1 MSSVSEKEN
10 RILDDFD
17 YGDDV
22 SIIDRSEIVDW
33 SAIIIKICLG
43 LLFIGFATGCII
55 YSVITSEEY
64 QHPASTN
71 SSFFVYDVSQ
81 HCDNGTLTWTNRTG
95 SANDY
100 DKISTGIAWL
110 QDAPRKRIY
119 HRIGIS
125 SDNKD
130 WQVTHYVFMNHTFF
144 VNRDGCTKI
153 TYGYDEYLRRMG
165 FQKIRMQRVESI
177 TTEDNESVKVNYFE
191 GEPSRDIQIE
201 DMHPIL
207 IRAFTSPDNKFTY
220 AWEYI
225 FSKPSNDD
233 TGLYR
238 KDYWYPEMKPGV
250 DDEGVFEE
258 LPASCYK
265 DSP

>member
-1 MSSVSEKEN
+1 MSSVSEKDQ
-10 RILDDFD
+10 RILDDFN

-33 SAIIIKICLG
+33 SAIIIKVCLG

-71 SSFFVYDVSQ
+71 SSFFVFDVSQ

-110 QDAPRKRIY
+110 QDASRKRIY
-119 HRIGIS
+119 HRIGIA

-144 VNRDGCTKI
+144 VDRNGCSKVP
-153 TYGYDEYLRRMG
+153 YGYDEYLRKMG

-177 TTEDNESVKVNYFE
+177 TVGEEESVKVNYFE

-201 DMHPIL
+201 GMHPIL
-207 IRAFTSPDNKFTY
+207 IRAFTQPDNTFTY

-225 FSKPSNDD
+225 FSQPSMDE
-233 TGLYR
+233 TGLFR
-238 KDYWYPEMKPGV
+238 KDYWYPEMKAGV

-258 LPASCYK
+258 LPSSCYK
-265 DSP
+265 DSS

>member
-1 MSSVSEKEN
+1 MSSVSEKDHE
-10 RILDDFD
+10 IIDDYD

-33 SAIIIKICLG
+33 SAIIIKVFLG

-55 YSVITSEEY
+55 YSVITSEGA
-64 QHPASTN
+64 QAPTSTN

-95 SANDY
+95 DVNDY
-100 DKISTGIAWL
+100 DKVSTGIAWL
-110 QDAPRKRIY
+110 QDSKRKRLY
-119 HRIGIS
+119 HRIGIA

-130 WQVTHYVFMNHTFF
+130 WQVTHYVFVNHTFF
-144 VNRDGCTKI
+144 VDKNSCTKI
-153 TYGYDEYLRRMG
+153 PYGYDEYLKRLG
-165 FQKIRMQRVESI
+165 FQKISMQREESI
-177 TTEDNESVKVNYFE
+177 GIEGEKSVKVNFFE
-191 GEPSRDIQIE
+191 GEPSQDIQI
-201 DMHPIL
+201 DGMHPTIV
-207 IRAFTSPDNKFTY
+207 RAYTAPNNKFTY

-225 FSKPSNDD
+225 FAPVNQDL

-238 KDYWYPEMKPGV
+238 KEYWFPDMQPGV

-258 LPASCYK
+258 LPSSCYK
-265 DSP
+265 QTA